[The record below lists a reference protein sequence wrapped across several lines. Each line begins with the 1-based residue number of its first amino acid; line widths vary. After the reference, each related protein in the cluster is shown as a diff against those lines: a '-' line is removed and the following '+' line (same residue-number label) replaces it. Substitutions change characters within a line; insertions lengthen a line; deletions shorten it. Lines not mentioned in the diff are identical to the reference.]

1 MISLDYFLK
10 SLSVTLSKIAFK
22 ARTAKARVSIS
33 KIRVFYN
40 KYIKKVI

>member
-1 MISLDYFLK
+1 MNTLDQLQK

-33 KIRVFYN
+33 LIRVFYS
-40 KYIKKVI
+40 KYIKK